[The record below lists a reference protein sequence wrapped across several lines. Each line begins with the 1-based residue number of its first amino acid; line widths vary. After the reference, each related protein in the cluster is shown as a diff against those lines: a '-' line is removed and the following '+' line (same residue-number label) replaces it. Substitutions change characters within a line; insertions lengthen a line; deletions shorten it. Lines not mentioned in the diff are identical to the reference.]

1 MGGELLGGGG
11 EVGPGAVGGIVSGA
25 SNFSPR
31 DSLLVP
37 PFLPDLSLG
46 LLTVVLASLCAGA
59 GGNVSPV
66 VVATTCS

>member
-37 PFLPDLSLG
+37 FLPDLSLG